1 METFFLYLKIFLEIS
16 RTKFMSMKEFF
27 STYILPS
34 GVLFTFIAT
43 CVNIYYTRQ
52 SSKKSK
58 YIDTITS
65 ERIKWLSLIRNEI
78 SEIISIIS
86 ETLIFYSEEINNI
99 ESQNPDE
106 NYIADTN
113 YKFQIHYFDSQTRKP
128 LKFKDHVEYEN
139 IIKRLYILKLRFN
152 PLEDQ
157 DILYIIQ
164 YFIKFYNIE
173 FKSKADI
180 TEAQLEIENLVKN
193 TQSLLKN
200 EWEKVKSES
209 EGKFD
214 FR

>member
-1 METFFLYLKIFLEIS
+1 
-16 RTKFMSMKEFF
+16 MSMKEFF

-65 ERIKWLSLIRNEI
+65 ERIKWLSIIRNEI

-106 NYIADTN
+106 NFVTDTN
-113 YKFQIHYFDSQTRKP
+113 YEYQIHYHDSKTTKP
-128 LKFKDHVEYEN
+128 LKFKDYVEYED

-152 PLEDQ
+152 PTVDADVLN
-157 DILYIIQ
+157 IIQ
-164 YFIKFYNIE
+164 YFIKFYTSE
-173 FKSKADI
+173 YKSKADI
-180 TEAQLEIENLVKN
+180 SEAKLEVEKLVKN
-193 TQSLLKN
+193 TQALLKN
-200 EWEKVKSES
+200 EWEKIKSES
-209 EGKFD
+209 KGNFD
-214 FR
+214 F